1 MVTGSFR
8 LARIPP
14 VRFGAG
20 RIAELPE
27 AAAPFCSNGRRALLV
42 TGASSLAASG
52 RLERIRQGLVKAGL
66 DVLSVS
72 VAGEPTTAFID
83 HTCAELRGTG
93 IEVVVGAGGGSVID
107 AAKAISAMLPHRN
120 SVLDHLEDVGTGA
133 PHSGEKVPFVAV
145 PTTSG
150 TGGEMTKNAVIS
162 AVGPEGYKK
171 SIRHDAFI
179 PDAVI
184 VDPELMLSCPP
195 AVTAACG
202 MDAFTQLLEPF
213 LSPATNP
220 MVDALAWSGLERVAA
235 NLLPACGGGA
245 GDVEVRAGM
254 AYASMMSGIALAN
267 AGLGIVHGLASPLGG
282 WFPIPHGVVCGTL
295 VAEATAAN
303 IAALRRLR
311 EAGPGEGAGSAKGMG
326 GGMGAEA
333 QARASLEKYARV
345 GALLDGSAGSTADA
359 GPRSGSAASL
369 DAGVDRDCDR
379 LVERLRE
386 WTAALEL
393 PRLGAFGL
401 VEADLDR
408 AAAAAGNRNNPVALT
423 REEIRG
429 ILAKRL

>member
-8 LARIPP
+8 MARIPP

-27 AAAPFCSNGRRALLV
+27 AALPFGRRALLV

-52 RLERIRQGLVKAGL
+52 RLERIREGLRKAGM
-66 DVLSVS
+66 DVLTVS
-72 VAGEPTTAFID
+72 VEGEPTAAFVD
-83 HTCAELRGTG
+83 GTCADLRGAG
-93 IEVVVGAGGGSVID
+93 IQVVIGAGGGSVID

-120 SVLDHLEDVGTGA
+120 SVSDHLEDVGSGA
-133 PHSGEKVPFVAV
+133 PHSGVKTPFVAV

-150 TGGEMTKNAVIS
+150 TGGEMTKNAVLS
-162 AVGPEGYKK
+162 KVGPDGYKK

-202 MDAFTQLLEPF
+202 MDAFTQLLEPY
-213 LSPATNP
+213 LSPAANP
-220 MVDALAWSGLERVAA
+220 VVDALAWSGLERIAA
-235 NLLPACGGGA
+235 HLLPACGDGA

-254 AYASMMSGIALAN
+254 AYASMLSGIALAN

-311 EAGPGEGAGSAKGMG
+311 EDGSVGPGAASAKAGSL
-326 GGMGAEA
+326 GAATRA
-333 QARASLEKYARV
+333 QAVSALARYARV
-345 GALLDGSAGSTADA
+345 GSLLDDPPGARGGPGPDA
-359 GPRSGSAASL
+359 GDARETDRS
-369 DAGVDRDCDR
+369 CDR
-379 LVERLRE
+379 LVGRLRE
-386 WTAALEL
+386 WSDALRL

-401 VEADLDR
+401 RVTDLDR
-408 AAAAAGNRNNPVALT
+408 VAAAAGNRNNPVPLSE
-423 REEIRG
+423 EEIRG
-429 ILAKRL
+429 ILANRL